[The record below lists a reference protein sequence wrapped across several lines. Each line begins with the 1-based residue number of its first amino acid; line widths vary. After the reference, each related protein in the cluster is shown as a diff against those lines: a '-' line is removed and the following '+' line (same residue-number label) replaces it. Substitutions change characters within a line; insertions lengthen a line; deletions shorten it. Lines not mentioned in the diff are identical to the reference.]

1 MKKTFLI
8 VVMLLI
14 HSLLFSQ
21 EAKRFNI
28 DNLKNR
34 NAILFSFDGFNLGSI
49 NGGIGWKK
57 WTTKNIKMYSTFKV
71 NYVKDTKEKTSAV
84 KGVENRLLS
93 FGATFGLMKHLAL
106 KNRLA
111 PYFGGM
117 LGADYEKTGNKLIPN
132 DKLFSYFYRANY
144 KNETKRTS
152 TIISLYMILGIEC
165 FVTGNISIEGQY
177 KFGGNYGFGKEKTI
191 SNIVD
196 TEQNVSSINLG
207 IWSSSII
214 LSIYL

>member
-8 VVMLLI
+8 VVMLVFP
-14 HSLLFSQ
+14 SLLFSQ
-21 EAKRFNI
+21 EAQKFNI

-84 KGVENRLLS
+84 KGIENRLLS
-93 FGATFGLMKHLAL
+93 FGATFGLMKHLTL

-111 PYFGGM
+111 PYLGGM
-117 LGADYEKTGNKLIPN
+117 IGADYEKTNNKLIPN
-132 DKLFSYFYRANY
+132 DELFSSFYRANY
-144 KNETKRTS
+144 SNETKRTS
-152 TIISLYMILGIEC
+152 TIISLYMIFGVEFFI
-165 FVTGNISIEGQY
+165 TSNISIEGQY
-177 KFGGNYGFGKEKTI
+177 KLGGNYGFGKEKTI
-191 SNIVD
+191 SNLVD
-196 TEQNVSSINLG
+196 TDQSVSSINLG

-214 LSIYL
+214 LSFYL

>member
-8 VVMLLI
+8 VVMLVFP
-14 HSLLFSQ
+14 SLQFSQ
-21 EAKRFNI
+21 EAQKFNI

-57 WTTKNIKMYSTFKV
+57 WTTKNIKIYSTFKV

-93 FGATFGLMKHLAL
+93 FGATFGLMKHLTL

-117 LGADYEKTGNKLIPN
+117 VGADYEKTNNKLIPN
-132 DKLFSYFYRANY
+132 DELFSSFYMANY
-144 KNETKRTS
+144 SNETKRTS
-152 TIISLYMILGIEC
+152 TIISLYMIFGVEFFIIS
-165 FVTGNISIEGQY
+165 NISIEGQY
-177 KFGGNYGFGKEKTI
+177 KLGGNYGFGKEKTI
-191 SNIVD
+191 SNLVD
-196 TEQNVSSINLG
+196 TDQSVSSINLG

-214 LSIYL
+214 LSFYL